1 MGLYSYGKL
10 RWQSRNVVYGRVIDE
25 RELPVSKGEG
35 SKELDERF
43 EFLIRCQSV
52 KLRINPNLG

>member
-25 RELPVSKGEG
+25 RELPVSKGER
-35 SKELDERF
+35 SKDERF
-43 EFLIRCQSV
+43 EFLI
-52 KLRINPNLG
+52 